1 MEEAHN
7 KMITKQELVGRA
19 REIAP
24 MVAANAEKDD
34 IAGMVSDA
42 TIDAFCDAGFM
53 KIFVPKIYG
62 GYEMAPDVMAEVVK
76 EISPYSTSAA
86 WVLAFYIGHNFLHAL
101 FPKQSQDEVFA
112 PRGFSLTPGTS
123 APGYKLTPVEGGYI
137 VKGKSSWN
145 SGSSRAEWYMNG
157 GMVVNAE
164 KPELI
169 LFMAPASDVQVIGN
183 WDVAG
188 MRATSSC
195 DIAIDGAFV
204 PHHQCV
210 PAVDILEGRSP
221 GAKLH
226 ANPIYSLPMVPLL
239 QCEVLPCVVG
249 AFQGAVRE
257 FQKLTQQRVQS
268 HTSEKA
274 AEKQSAQIRLGKA
287 LTDSAL
293 ADDMLRNCLD
303 LVLNMDRE
311 EIKTVEARAAIRA
324 RVAAITDFCANG
336 VNEVMKGSSASVF
349 RNDSP
354 LQRIFRDINMLR
366 VHGSL
371 DLETGSQALG
381 RVALGLPPQC
391 VV

>member
-1 MEEAHN
+1 
-7 KMITKQELVGRA
+7 MITKQELVGRA

-24 MVAANAEKDD
+24 MVAANVEKDE
-34 IAGMVSDA
+34 IAGRVSDSV
-42 TIDAFCDAGFM
+42 IDAFCDAGFM

-62 GYEMAPDVMAEVVK
+62 GYEMQPDTMAEVVK
-76 EISPYSTSAA
+76 EISPISASAA

-101 FPKQSQDEVFA
+101 FPKQSQDEVFG

-123 APGYKLTPVEGGYI
+123 APAYKLTPVEGGYI
-137 VKGKSSWN
+137 AKGKSSWN
-145 SGSSRAEWYMNG
+145 SGSSRADWYMNG
-157 GMVVNAE
+157 GMVEGAE
-164 KPELI
+164 KPELV
-169 LFMAPASDVQVIGN
+169 LFMTPASDVEVIGN
-183 WDVAG
+183 WNVAG
-188 MRATSSC
+188 MRATASC

-210 PAVDILEGRSP
+210 PAAEILDGRSP
-221 GAKLH
+221 GAKVH
-226 ANPIYSLPMVPLL
+226 AGNPMFSLPMVPLI
-239 QCEVLPCVVG
+239 QCEVLPVIVG

-257 FQKLTQQRVQS
+257 YHKATQDRIQL
-268 HTSEKA
+268 HTFEKTS
-274 AEKQSAQIRLGKA
+274 EKQSAQIRLGKA

-293 ADDMLRNCLD
+293 ADDMLRNYID
-303 LVLNMDRE
+303 LVINMDKE

-349 RNDSP
+349 RNDAL

-366 VHGSL
+366 VHGYL

-391 VV
+391 VI

>member
-1 MEEAHN
+1 
-7 KMITKQELVGRA
+7 MITKQELVGRA

-24 MVAANAEKDD
+24 MVAANAENDD
-34 IAGMVSDA
+34 ITGKVSDA
-42 TIDAFCDAGFM
+42 VVDAFCDAGFM
-53 KIFVPKIYG
+53 KIFVPKVYG
-62 GYEMAPDVMAEVVK
+62 GYEMEPDVMAAVVK

-86 WVLAFYIGHNFLHAL
+86 WILAFYIGHNFLHAL

-123 APGYKLTPVEGGYI
+123 APSFKLTPVEGGYI
-137 VKGKSSWN
+137 ARGKSSWN
-145 SGSSRAEWYMNG
+145 SGAARADWYMNG
-157 GMVVNAE
+157 GMVEGAE
-164 KPELI
+164 KPELL
-169 LFMAPASDVQVIGN
+169 LFMAPASDVEVTGN

-195 DIAIDGAFV
+195 DIVINDAFV
-204 PHHQCV
+204 PHHQCA
-210 PAVDILEGRSP
+210 PAAEILEGRSP
-221 GAKLH
+221 GAKVH
-226 ANPIYSLPMVPLL
+226 TNPMYSMPMVPLI
-239 QCEVLPCVVG
+239 QCEVLPVIVG

-257 FQKLTQQRVQS
+257 FHTLTRQRIQA
-268 HTSEKA
+268 HTSEKSS
-274 AEKQSAQIRLGKA
+274 EKQSAQIRLGKV

-293 ADDMLRNCLD
+293 ADDMLHNYID
-303 LVLNMDRE
+303 LVINMDKE

-324 RVAAITDFCANG
+324 RVAGITDFCANG
-336 VNEVMKGSSASVF
+336 VNEVMKGSGASAF

-366 VHGSL
+366 VHGYL

-381 RVALGLPPQC
+381 RVALGMPPQC

>member
-1 MEEAHN
+1 
-7 KMITKQELVGRA
+7 MITKQELVGRA

-34 IAGMVSDA
+34 IAGEVSA
-42 TIDAFCDAGFM
+42 SIVDAFCDAGFM
-53 KIFVPKIYG
+53 KIFVPKVYG
-62 GYEMAPDVMAEVVK
+62 GYEMTPDVMAEVVK

-86 WVLAFYIGHNFLHAL
+86 WILAFYIGHNFLHAL

-112 PRGFSLTPGTS
+112 PRGFALTPGTS

-137 VKGKSSWN
+137 AKGKSSWN
-145 SGSSRAEWYMNG
+145 SGSARADWYMNG
-157 GMVVNAE
+157 GMVEGTE
-164 KPELI
+164 KPELM
-169 LFMAPASDVQVIGN
+169 LFMTPASDVTVMGN

-210 PAVDILEGRSP
+210 PAAEILEGRSP
-221 GAKLH
+221 GAKVH
-226 ANPIYSLPMVPLL
+226 TNPIYSMPMVPLI

-257 FQKLTQQRVQS
+257 FHKATKDRIQL
-268 HTSEKA
+268 HTFEKTS
-274 AEKQSAQIRLGKA
+274 EKQSAQIRLGKA

-293 ADDMLRNCLD
+293 ADDMLRNYLE
-303 LVLNMDRE
+303 LVMNMDKE

-349 RNDSP
+349 RNDHP

-366 VHGSL
+366 VHGYL
-371 DLETGSQALG
+371 DLETGSQVLG

-391 VV
+391 VI

>member
-1 MEEAHN
+1 
-7 KMITKQELVGRA
+7 MITKQELVGRA

-34 IAGMVSDA
+34 IAGKVSDA
-42 TIDAFCDAGFM
+42 TVDAFCDAGFM
-53 KIFVPKIYG
+53 KIFVPKMYG
-62 GYEMAPDVMAEVVK
+62 GYEMTPDVMVDVVK
-76 EISPYSTSAA
+76 EISPYSASAA

-101 FPKQSQDEVFA
+101 FPKQSQDEIFA

-123 APGYKLTPVEGGYI
+123 APGFKLTPVEGGYI
-137 VKGKSSWN
+137 AKGKSSWN
-145 SGSSRAEWYMNG
+145 SGSAHGDWFMLG
-157 GMVVNAE
+157 GMVENAE
-164 KPELI
+164 KPELL
-169 LFMAPASDVQVIGN
+169 LFMAPASDVEVTGN

-195 DIAIDGAFV
+195 DVAVNGAFV
-204 PHHQCV
+204 PHYQSV
-210 PAVDILEGRSP
+210 PAVEIVEGRSP
-221 GAKLH
+221 GAKIH
-226 ANPIYSLPMVPLL
+226 TNPIYSMPMVPLI

-257 FQKLTQQRVQS
+257 FHKLAQQRIS
-268 HTSEKA
+268 LHTSEKTS
-274 AEKQSAQIRLGKA
+274 EKQSAQIRLGKA

-293 ADDMLRNCLD
+293 ADDMLRNYLD
-303 LVLNMDRE
+303 LVLNMDKE
-311 EIKTVEARAAIRA
+311 EIRTVEARAAIRA

-336 VNEVMKGSSASVF
+336 VNEVMKGSGASAF

-366 VHGSL
+366 VHGYL